1 VHTTLGVCALVRER
15 SYDQAKDRTSL
26 GEAIEVTSMMV
37 SGRAVATALCAL
49 GTTSAFTAPVAG
61 FRAAKGVS
69 RQVTRNVGRNLQMAT
84 VAEAYDI
91 KVKGEEN
98 TMDYRA
104 FFNQA

>member
-1 VHTTLGVCALVRER
+1 E
-15 SYDQAKDRTSL
+15 DRISL
-26 GEAIEVTSMMV
+26 REAIEATSMMV

-49 GTTSAFTAPVAG
+49 GTTSAFTAPLAG
-61 FRAAKGVS
+61 FRTAKGVS
-69 RQVTRNVGRNLQMAT
+69 RQVARNVGRNLQMAT